1 MIVLHGSLMQD
12 TPATDVPL
20 PAVSAG
26 HVLTRSNVE
35 ATNSMIGRAYGGKL
49 PSTSQTWQINEALC
63 MDAPDRPA
71 RRRS

>member
-1 MIVLHGSLMQD
+1 MIVLHGSMMQD

-20 PAVSAG
+20 PAVLAG

-49 PSTSQTWQINEALC
+49 PGTSQTWQIYEGLS
-63 MDAPDRPA
+63 MDATDRPA
-71 RRRS
+71 RPRS